1 MTTTQLSNKQDSSL
15 MPGPYRVVGATSFG
29 IFLSALDASIV
40 NVSLVTMEVS
50 FGVAIDAIQWVVVA
64 YLLILTSTMPLMGK
78 FGDRFGKKRIFQLG
92 MLVFI
97 AGSFGCAI
105 SIGLE
110 MLVAARVFQA
120 LGSAMIS
127 ANGLA
132 LVTYFTTP
140 QNRGRAIGLNSIVL
154 AAALGSGPVL
164 GGVLTQL
171 FGWESIFL
179 VNIPIGIVGFF
190 AVQGAIPKT
199 ELVHETKFDTIGAG
213 LFFSFLFLMIYYVT
227 VATTADAITSII
239 FIGGTLL
246 TFIAFI
252 LRERSFDSPVIAID
266 VLTDRKISVSIF
278 SALLAY
284 MAMVPISFLL
294 PFYLQEA
301 LGFNQVMT
309 GIFLIIQPLMI
320 SVTGPVAGF
329 VSERINAKTQTT
341 VGLIVQLFGLIF
353 LALFTPNV
361 LLMGI
366 GVAIM
371 GTGLSFFSVANG
383 NFIMTS
389 APKKYMGVIS
399 ALTNLAR
406 TTGFSVAT
414 ALVTTVFGVFFLAF
428 NPWGFESGPIFIE
441 SYGRAYQS
449 SVIMFSFL
457 AIVAAIIS
465 SLRGLNMAEEDR
477 ENNSVNHNKVS

>member
-1 MTTTQLSNKQDSSL
+1 

-40 NVSLVTMEVS
+40 NVSLVTMMGS
-50 FGVAIDAIQWVVVA
+50 FGVTIDAIQWVVVA

-140 QNRGRAIGLNSIVL
+140 QNRGRAIGLNSVVL

-164 GGVLTQL
+164 GGILTQL

-179 VNIPIGIVGFF
+179 VNLPIGIVGFF
-190 AVQGAIPKT
+190 AVQFAIPKT

-213 LFFSFLFLMIYYVT
+213 LFFSFLFLIIYYVT
-227 VATTADAITSII
+227 VARTADILTSLI
-239 FIGGTLL
+239 FIGGALF

-252 LRERSFDSPVIAID
+252 LRERSFDSPVITIG

-320 SVTGPVAGF
+320 SVTGPLAGF
-329 VSERINAKTQTT
+329 VSERVNAEIQTT
-341 VGLIVQLFGLIF
+341 VGLIVQLIGLVF
-353 LALFTPNV
+353 LALVVPNV

-366 GVAIM
+366 GVALM

-389 APKKYMGVIS
+389 APKKYMGVVS

-414 ALVTTVFGVFFLAF
+414 ALVTTVFGVFFLTF
-428 NPWGFESGPIFIE
+428 NPWGFASGAVFVE
-441 SYGRAYQS
+441 SYGRAFQS
-449 SVIMFSFL
+449 SVFMFSFL
-457 AIVAAIIS
+457 AIIAAIIS
-465 SLRGLNMAEEDR
+465 TMRGLNQAEEDR
-477 ENNSVNHNKVS
+477 ENNVLVQNEQS

>member
-1 MTTTQLSNKQDSSL
+1 MTTTSFSSEHDDAL

-29 IFLSALDASIV
+29 VFLSALDASIV
-40 NVSLVTMEVS
+40 NVSLVTMMVS
-50 FGVAIDAIQWVVVA
+50 FGVTIDAIQWVVVA

-97 AGSFGCAI
+97 TGSFACAI

-110 MLVAARVFQA
+110 MLVAARVLQA

-140 QNRGRAIGLNSIVL
+140 QNRGRAIGLNSVVL

-179 VNIPIGIVGFF
+179 VNIPIGIIGFF
-190 AVQGAIPKT
+190 TVQFAIPKA
-199 ELVHETKFDTIGAG
+199 ELVYETKFDTIGAG
-213 LFFSFLFLMIYYVT
+213 LFFSFLFLIVYYMT
-227 VATTADAITSII
+227 VATSANTITSII
-239 FIGGTLL
+239 LIGGALL
-246 TFIAFI
+246 TFIGFI
-252 LRERSFDSPVIAID
+252 LRERSFDSPIIAID
-266 VLTDRKISVSIF
+266 VLIDRKISVSIF

-301 LGFNQVMT
+301 LGFNQIMT

-320 SVTGPVAGF
+320 SVTGPLAGF
-329 VSERINAKTQTT
+329 VSERVNAEIQTT
-341 VGLIVQLFGLIF
+341 VGLIIQLIGLVF
-353 LALFTPNV
+353 LALVVPNV

-366 GVAIM
+366 GVALM

-389 APKKYMGVIS
+389 APKKYMGVVS
-399 ALTNLAR
+399 ALVNLAR
-406 TTGFSVAT
+406 TTGFSVST
-414 ALVTTVFGVFFLAF
+414 ALVTTVFGVFFLTF
-428 NPWGFESGPIFIE
+428 NPWGFTTGSIFVE

-449 SVIMFSFL
+449 SVFMFSFL
-457 AIVAAIIS
+457 AIIAAIIS
-465 SLRGLNMAEEDR
+465 TLRGLNKAEEDR
-477 ENNSVNHNKVS
+477 ENNHLVQ

>member
-1 MTTTQLSNKQDSSL
+1 MTTTSFTSNRDNAL

-29 IFLSALDASIV
+29 VFLSALDASIV
-40 NVSLVTMEVS
+40 NVSLVTMMVS
-50 FGVAIDAIQWVVVA
+50 FGVTIDAIQWIVVA

-78 FGDRFGKKRIFQLG
+78 FGDRFGKKKIFQLG

-97 AGSFGCAI
+97 TGSFACAI
-105 SIGLE
+105 SVGLE
-110 MLVAARVFQA
+110 MLVAARILQA

-140 QNRGRAIGLNSIVL
+140 QNRGRAIGLNSVVL

-190 AVQGAIPKT
+190 TVQFAIPKT
-199 ELVHETKFDTIGAG
+199 ELVQETKFDTIGAG
-213 LFFSFLFLMIYYVT
+213 LFFGFLFLIIYYVT
-227 VATTADAITSII
+227 VAASANTIASFIL
-239 FIGGTLL
+239 IGGALL
-246 TFIAFI
+246 TFIGFVA
-252 LRERSFDSPVIAID
+252 RERSFDSPVITIS

-284 MAMVPISFLL
+284 MAMIPISFLL

-320 SVTGPVAGF
+320 SITGPLAGF
-329 VSERINAKTQTT
+329 VSERVNAVTQTT
-341 VGLIVQLFGLIF
+341 VGLIVQLIGLVF
-353 LALFTPNV
+353 LALVVPNV

-366 GVAIM
+366 GVAVM

-389 APKKYMGVIS
+389 APKKYMGVVS
-399 ALTNLAR
+399 ALVNLAR
-406 TTGFSVAT
+406 TTGFSIAT
-414 ALVTTVFGVFFLAF
+414 ALVTTVFEVFFLIL
-428 NPWGFESGPIFIE
+428 NPWGFATGSIFTE
-441 SYGRAYQS
+441 SYGRAFQS
-449 SVIMFSFL
+449 SVFMFSFL
-457 AIVAAIIS
+457 VIIAAIIS
-465 SLRGLNMAEEDR
+465 TMRGLNKVEEDR
-477 ENNSVNHNKVS
+477 KNNNRSLENVI

>member
-1 MTTTQLSNKQDSSL
+1 MTTTSFTSDSDDAL

-29 IFLSALDASIV
+29 VFLSALDASIV
-40 NVSLVTMEVS
+40 NVSLVTMMVS
-50 FGVAIDAIQWVVVA
+50 FGVTIDAIQWIVVA

-78 FGDRFGKKRIFQLG
+78 FGDRFGKKKIFQLG

-97 AGSFGCAI
+97 TGSFACAV
-105 SIGLE
+105 SVGLE
-110 MLVAARVFQA
+110 MLVAARVLQA

-140 QNRGRAIGLNSIVL
+140 QNRGRAIGLNSVVL

-179 VNIPIGIVGFF
+179 VNIPIGIIGFF
-190 AVQGAIPKT
+190 TVQFAIPKT
-199 ELVHETKFDTIGAG
+199 ELVQETRFDTIGAG
-213 LFFSFLFLMIYYVT
+213 LFFSFLFLIIYYVT
-227 VATTADAITSII
+227 VATSANII
-239 FIGGTLL
+239 SNFILIGGALL
-246 TFIAFI
+246 ALIGFIV
-252 LRERSFDSPVIAID
+252 RERSFDSPVITIG

-284 MAMVPISFLL
+284 MAMIPISFLL

-320 SVTGPVAGF
+320 SITGPVAGF
-329 VSERINAKTQTT
+329 VSERVNAVTQTT
-341 VGLIVQLFGLIF
+341 VGLIVQLIGLVF
-353 LALFTPNV
+353 LALVVPNV
-361 LLMGI
+361 FLMGV
-366 GVAIM
+366 GVALM

-389 APKKYMGVIS
+389 APKKYMGVVS
-399 ALTNLAR
+399 ALVNLAR
-406 TTGFSVAT
+406 TTGFSIAT
-414 ALVTTVFGVFFLAF
+414 ALVTTVFELFFLIF
-428 NPWGFESGPIFIE
+428 NPWGFATGSIFVE
-441 SYGRAYQS
+441 SYGRAFQS
-449 SVIMFSFL
+449 SVFMFSFL
-457 AIVAAIIS
+457 VIIAAIIS
-465 SLRGLNMAEEDR
+465 TMRGLNKVEEER
-477 ENNSVNHNKVS
+477 ENNSHSPRNVI